1 MTQLLKAPPAKVRI
15 DKWLWAVRLFKTRS
29 LASAA
34 CDEGKVSIDGI
45 SAKASKTLKGGEMIE
60 VKNKGITYQYKV
72 KALLEQRVGAALVI
86 SYCEDL
92 TTEEEKEKEKLRTAF
107 VYFTGKR
114 HTKVGRPT
122 KKDARNREKFLDE
135 IKEEQEEGEN

>member
-1 MTQLLKAPPAKVRI
+1 MSSPLKAPPLKVRI
-15 DKWLWAVRLFKTRS
+15 DKWLWAVRLYKTRS

-34 CDEGKVSIDGI
+34 CDENKISIDGVV
-45 SAKASKTLKGGEMIE
+45 AKASKTIKGGELIE
-60 VKNKGITYQYKV
+60 LRSKGITYHYKV
-72 KALLEQRVGAALVI
+72 KSLLEQRVGAPLVI

-92 TTEEEKEKEKLRTAF
+92 TTAEEKEKEKLRTAF

-122 KKDARNREKFLDE
+122 KKDARSREKFLGE
-135 IKEEQEEGEN
+135 IEEGEPEGL

>member
-1 MTQLLKAPPAKVRI
+1 
-15 DKWLWAVRLFKTRS
+15 
-29 LASAA
+29 
-34 CDEGKVSIDGI
+34 
-45 SAKASKTLKGGEMIE
+45 MIE